1 MNTEFRID
9 CEGVFTKYA
18 AEGYA
23 PECWIW
29 NSVKGEHYTHPEEN
43 VTDAIKD
50 SCNYYF
56 YTVGHDLGVKKMG
69 EYAPCFWPGGQHGD
83 RAGRDGRQHVQRG
96 KPCGLRRDG
105 VAHRRHAAGG
115 HRQADSIFSPCS
127 WPNTAPRWQTAAP
140 AIPLPSLRLCAALI
154 SARRSM
160 SGKARC

>member
-69 EYAPCFWPGGQHGD
+69 EYAHAFGLGVSTGIELVETVGNMSNEENHVDYAGTEWRIGD
-83 RAGRDGRQHVQRG
+83 TLQ
-96 KPCGLRRDG
+96 
-105 VAHRRHAAGG
+105 AAIG
-115 HRQADSIFSPCS
+115 QADSIFSPCS
-127 WPNTAPRWQTAAP
+127 WPNTAPRWQTAGT